1 MAGKKRSAAMTQ
13 DERLEAA
20 LHREP
25 LDGIPFIH
33 KGYAFCAKNCGIRNA
48 ELYTNPEASFKAQ
61 FNTMEQYGATR
72 QPFYTFVS
80 YGPYE
85 FGGEVQ
91 NPPQDNATSSPS
103 VSRRPVA
110 GPDDIFTL
118 ELPDPRKAGCVPKM
132 MEFARLQESRGTQIA
147 FICGSPFTHAANL
160 CGVDTF
166 MMWLLDAPEAAR
178 RALDLMTQHILQV
191 AKYFVDTFGKDRV
204 LARCAAPSESNAL
217 IGPDQFASFT
227 LPALQKLYGGV
238 LELGVRKSLYFHI
251 CGDHN
256 RNLVHWKKVPMSG
269 DGAPAVLSI
278 GHEVSIRTAAEN
290 FPEHIIAGNIEPRIV
305 SQGSPEAVYEASRKC
320 ILEGKEFCKRGQ
332 FIFMAGCEV
341 PYSAPCVNVYM
352 MQKAVQD
359 FGRYD

>member
-1 MAGKKRSAAMTQ
+1 MARTRGSAAMTP

-20 LHREP
+20 LNRKS

-33 KGYAFCAKNCGIRNA
+33 KGYGFCAKNCGIRNA
-48 ELYTNPEASFKAQ
+48 DIYTNPELSFKAQ
-61 FNTMEQYGATR
+61 LNTMEQYGASK

-91 NPPQDNATSSPS
+91 LPPQENMTASPS

-110 GPDDIFTL
+110 EPDDVFKL
-118 ELPDPRKAGCVPKM
+118 ELPDPRNAGCVPAM
-132 MEFARLQESRGTQIA
+132 LEFARLQEKHGTQIA

-160 CGVDTF
+160 CGVDKF

-178 RALDLMTQHILQV
+178 KAMELVTEHILQV
-191 AKYFVDTFGKDRV
+191 ARHFVDTFGKDRV
-204 LARCAAPSESNAL
+204 LARCAAPSESNAM
-217 IGPDQFASFT
+217 ISPDQFEAFA

-238 LELGVRKSLYFHI
+238 LALGVRKSLYFHI
-251 CGDHN
+251 CSDHN
-256 RNLVHWKKVPMSG
+256 KNLHHWKKVPMSR
-269 DGAPAVLSI
+269 DGAPAILSI
-278 GHEVSIRTAAEN
+278 GHEVTLRTAAEH
-290 FPEHIIAGNIEPRIV
+290 FPEHIIAGNIEPRLV
-305 SQGSPEAVYEASRKC
+305 SQGTPEAVYEASRKC
-320 ILEGKEFCKRGQ
+320 ILEGKEHCKKGQ
-332 FIFMAGCEV
+332 FVFMAGCEI
-341 PYSAPCVNVYM
+341 PYTAPCVNVYM